1 MKSPADM
8 NIGSPAG
15 KSLLVFGA
23 LIIAWCAAWFI
34 KVALDQR
41 FIFVSAEAGSAVY
54 WLTAKVLLWIIP
66 ACWLVWNSKRRF
78 VDVFNFADWRRWV
91 LWGGLVG
98 IAIALTGIIPKWW
111 NGVSVFPSRF
121 DYGTL
126 NVLVI
131 APLFEEFLMRGA
143 LLGSL
148 IPAFGFARANLITA
162 ACFVVLHIPGW
173 FMMGSLEAKL
183 SQPIGGAVSVFL
195 LGLLFGWVTR
205 RGGSFLGASL
215 AHCLNNLA
223 A

>member
-1 MKSPADM
+1 M

-98 IAIALTGIIPKWW
+98 IAIALTGIIPK
-111 NGVSVFPSRF
+111 
-121 DYGTL
+121 
-126 NVLVI
+126 
-131 APLFEEFLMRGA
+131 
-143 LLGSL
+143 
-148 IPAFGFARANLITA
+148 
-162 ACFVVLHIPGW
+162 
-173 FMMGSLEAKL
+173 
-183 SQPIGGAVSVFL
+183 
-195 LGLLFGWVTR
+195 
-205 RGGSFLGASL
+205 
-215 AHCLNNLA
+215 
-223 A
+223 